1 MLKKQQTIYNF
12 FLKFVL
18 ISLLLLKPSL
28 AEILKPSTEIEPEKV
43 IKIQLTAL
51 MENDNPYID
60 RGIVQTWEFAHPN
73 NRKMTGPLENFKN
86 MIKTDS
92 YSMLL
97 DHSNHEISEVYMSNK
112 VATFEVTVMD
122 REKKYYKFKW
132 QVEKYNGEGV
142 LKDCW
147 LTSAVSQ
154 PMPIGSSI

>member
-1 MLKKQQTIYNF
+1 MLKKQQIIYNF
-12 FLKFVL
+12 FF
-18 ISLLLLKPSL
+18 IFFLLLKPSF
-28 AEILKPSTEIEPEKV
+28 ADILKPSTEIEPEKV

-60 RGIVQTWEFAHPN
+60 SGIVQTWEFAHPN
-73 NRKMTGPLENFKN
+73 NRKMTGPLESFKN

-97 DHSNHEISEVYMSNK
+97 DHSNHEISEVYMSDK

-122 REKKYYKFKW
+122 SEKKYYKFKW
-132 QVEKYNGEGV
+132 QVEKYNGEGT